1 MPQKAHFKF
10 LAAGKPWFKQG
21 YRYVYYRHYTSF
33 SGKFKVKV
41 HKSSSL
47 QPLTQSLTSQSKQG
61 GAVQKGFKWT
71 QHSVRI
77 AINISLCCSNSN
89 LLSLLVSKAC
99 CNTRFATSFAA
110 LVLHFQSKQQVGP
123 HKNGK
128 ITTHFR

>member
-41 HKSSSL
+41 YESSSL

-61 GAVQKGFKWT
+61 GAVQKGFKMDT
-71 QHSVRI
+71 EQCQDRHQHFP
-77 AINISLCCSNSN
+77 
-89 LLSLLVSKAC
+89 LLL
-99 CNTRFATSFAA
+99 
-110 LVLHFQSKQQVGP
+110 
-123 HKNGK
+123 
-128 ITTHFR
+128 